1 MHKPPEFHAA
11 FHPAKRNRF
20 SKLYSTLREWNEA
33 RTARREQADA
43 LSELD
48 AHILDDIGISKSML
62 LNCETTSRS
71 SNPCKRVIEALFH
84 QRSHRHSSK

>member
-20 SKLYSTLREWNEA
+20 STLYSALREWNKA
-33 RTARREQADA
+33 RNAKREQADC
-43 LSELD
+43 LSGLD
-48 AHILDDIGISKSML
+48 AHILDDIGISKAML

-84 QRSHRHSSK
+84 QSLHRHSSK